1 MSTPAPAPFRPKRA
15 PTQFRGPTAW
25 PKEAAPPVEPA
36 PAPAEAVQK
45 PRGKRKKKPA
55 AAISAPPAELA
66 SALDAIM
73 ADDVLTVVTFLW
85 KPPRGYRSKFDGS
98 HVDTLRRMVRRHYRR
113 PHRFVCITDDPTGIT
128 EPDIELFALWD
139 DFKDVRNPSG
149 SKNPSCYRRLRLF
162 AGNTGQWLGPRF
174 VCLDLDCVIVGD
186 MAPVWDRPEPFVIW
200 KSTTPGNFYN
210 GSMFMMEAGARPM
223 VWTDFDPV
231 LSPRETYG
239 ARLYGSDQAWI
250 AYRLGG
256 GEATWSAADGV
267 YSMRN
272 ELKPQRGRLPAGARI
287 VFFHGKGD
295 PWSPE
300 MQQLPWVRAN
310 YK

>member
-1 MSTPAPAPFRPKRA
+1 MPPRWKPLSKPAAVR
-15 PTQFRGPTAW
+15 
-25 PKEAAPPVEPA
+25 KEVPRRAPPVVQANPA
-36 PAPAEAVQK
+36 PVEKAVK
-45 PRGKRKKKPA
+45 PRGKRHFAPVRE
-55 AAISAPPAELA
+55 ISAPAPDPLA
-66 SALDAIM
+66 ALLGD
-73 ADDVLTVVTFLW
+73 DDVLTVVTFKW
-85 KPPRGYRSKFDGS
+85 RPPRGYRSKFEGE
-98 HVDTLRRMVRRHYRR
+98 HVDTLRRMVRRHYPH
-113 PHRFVCITDDPTGIT
+113 PHRFVCITDDPTGIH
-128 EPDIELFALWD
+128 EPDIELFSLWE

-162 AGNTGQWLGPRF
+162 AANTGDWLGRRF
-174 VCLDLDCVIVGD
+174 VCLDLDCVITGD
-186 MAPVWDRPEPFVIW
+186 MSPIWNRSEPFVIW

-210 GSMFMMEAGARPM
+210 GSMFMLEAGARPQ
-223 VWTDFDPV
+223 VWQDFDPV
-231 LSPRETYG
+231 FSPRETVG

-256 GEATWSAADGV
+256 GEATWSSRDGV

-272 ELKPQRGRLPAGARI
+272 ELRPAQGRLPEGARI

-300 MQQLPWVRAN
+300 MQRLPWVRAN